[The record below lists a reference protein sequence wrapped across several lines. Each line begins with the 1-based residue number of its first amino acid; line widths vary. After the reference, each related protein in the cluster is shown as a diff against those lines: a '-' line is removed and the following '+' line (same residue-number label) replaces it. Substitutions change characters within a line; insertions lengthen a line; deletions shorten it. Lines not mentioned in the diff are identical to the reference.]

1 MQTRARGGAG
11 TNQEAVRRHNLG
23 TLLGQVHLRGRV
35 SRADLTTHM
44 GLNRSTIAGLVTELE
59 SLGLAEQVRSAAV
72 RNGAGRPSPDVV
84 PTPDGAHV
92 LAVDVRVDGLAVARV
107 GLGGTVL
114 ARATGP
120 IPASR
125 DPQCRSARSSPSASA
140 GSPRS
145 RWATTPTSARSR
157 SIFAVRASTWLTSC
171 TSRARS
177 ASEPA

>member
-1 MQTRARGGAG
+1 M
-11 TNQEAVRRHNLG
+11 RRHNLG

-107 GLGGTVL
+107 GLG
-114 ARATGP
+114 
-120 IPASR
+120 
-125 DPQCRSARSSPSASA
+125 
-140 GSPRS
+140 
-145 RWATTPTSARSR
+145 
-157 SIFAVRASTWLTSC
+157 
-171 TSRARS
+171 
-177 ASEPA
+177 